1 MENSIRG
8 AVISRTVFLIAG
20 PYTLS
25 HLLAVNKAKAVIIAA
40 MYHRREVE
48 SRAYCD
54 SRKNV
59 DDVVRYENST
69 P

>member
-1 MENSIRG
+1 M
-8 AVISRTVFLIAG
+8 
-20 PYTLS
+20 
-25 HLLAVNKAKAVIIAA
+25 NKAKAVIIAA